1 MGSFLGWASYDL
13 PEVNQEMI
21 NWRVRRIE
29 NIRNGLISDAGREQI
44 EQLIEELKEQFNYDY
59 HADE

>member
-1 MGSFLGWASYDL
+1 MSNFLGWASYDL
-13 PEVNQEMI
+13 PESNSEMI
-21 NWRVRRIE
+21 DWRVRRIE

>member
-1 MGSFLGWASYDL
+1 MGNFLGWASYDL
-13 PEVNQEMI
+13 PEVDHEMI
-21 NWRVRRIE
+21 DWRVRRIE